1 VTAEIPAIGEKLA
14 TQLMVVVHLAIEHNR
29 PVTVRRMHRLVA
41 VFRQINN
48 RQPPKA
54 QRNAR
59 RIIRPHTAVVRTS
72 MNETL
77 RHSASR
83 FLQALIGRRR
93 EYSRYAAHVTI
104 TPVILITI

>member
-1 VTAEIPAIGEKLA
+1 
-14 TQLMVVVHLAIEHNR
+14 
-29 PVTVRRMHRLVA
+29 
-41 VFRQINN
+41 
-48 RQPPKA
+48 
-54 QRNAR
+54 
-59 RIIRPHTAVVRTS
+59 